1 MPRVKKIVFLEQY
14 CRISGGQ
21 KVLLEI
27 IESLDKSRYKAMV
40 VLPARGQLSE
50 LLQAKAVPFKVLPL
64 GFYSLGYKS
73 FFDLINYC
81 ARLPVLLFLFALIIK
96 REKPDLVYANGARTF
111 TWATIICHLMK
122 VPLTWHLHSI
132 FDKGFLR
139 IILNFLGRFSVVEKI
154 IAVSKSA
161 AFGFLNLGDKVKIIY
176 NGIDTKK
183 FLPASRDNKNEDSL
197 LISSLGLLVK
207 WKNQEDL
214 VRAAYILSNKGK
226 TNLSFRIIG
235 GPLYESKKGRSYLL
249 KLQKMVKNYGLE
261 ERVELTGHRD
271 NVSSLLKKSDIV
283 VITSK
288 EPDPCPLVLLE
299 AMASETAVVASDKGG
314 PAEIIN
320 EGEDGL
326 LYRAGNY
333 RQLADKIDYLCENEN
348 IRLDIAR
355 KASFN
360 CRINFSREVFQ
371 KKIKE
376 AIEGCIR

>member
-1 MPRVKKIVFLEQY
+1 MPTTKKIIFLEQY

-27 IESLDKSRYKAMV
+27 IEGLDKNRYQAMV

-50 LLQAKAVPFKVLPL
+50 LLQIKAVPYKVLPL
-64 GFYSLGYKS
+64 GFYSLGYKN

-81 ARLPVLLFLFALIIK
+81 ARLPALFFLFVLIVK

-111 TWATIICHLMK
+111 TWATIVCHLMK
-122 VPLTWHLHSI
+122 IPLIWHLHSI

-139 IILNFLGRFSVVEKI
+139 IILNFLGRFSVVERI
-154 IAVSKSA
+154 IAVSQSA
-161 AFGFLNLGDKVKIIY
+161 AFGFLNLGDKVKVVY
-176 NGIDTKK
+176 NGVNTNK
-183 FLPASRDNKNEDSL
+183 FLPDSRNKKSDHSL
-197 LISSLGLLVK
+197 LISSLGILVK

-214 VRAAYILSNKGK
+214 VRAAYILSNQGK
-226 TNLSFRIIG
+226 TNLRFRIIG
-235 GPLYESKKGRSYLL
+235 GPLYNSKKGCSYSL
-249 KLQKMVKNYGLE
+249 KLKKMVEDFGLE
-261 ERVELTGHRD
+261 EVVELTGHRD
-271 NVSSLLKKSDIV
+271 NISSLLQQSDIV
-283 VITSK
+283 AITSK

-299 AMASETAVVASDKGG
+299 AMASEVAVVASDKGG

-320 EGEDGL
+320 QGEDGL
-326 LYRAGNY
+326 LYQAGNY
-333 RQLADKIDYLCENEN
+333 RQLANKIAYLCENEN
-348 IRLDIAR
+348 IRLGIAR

-360 CRINFSREVFQ
+360 CRVNFSREVFQ